1 MTVLMDKHRFP
12 HLAFSVL
19 VVGLIAIVAVLFLS
33 SPILRSATT
42 INSFEQAKTLADQY
56 VAVVSSDLK
65 VAEVEEWSNNFYI
78 RVQEKS
84 TEINAFEL
92 LIDKSTGRIAPE
104 PGPNMMWNTK
114 YGMMGGMMGRSIGTS
129 TSNMSVSPSE
139 AVGIAQSWLDTNFPS
154 AKVNEPDTFY
164 GHYTLDFSRDGNIVG
179 MLSVN
184 GYTGA
189 VWFHSWHGAFI
200 GMKEYS

>member
-1 MTVLMDKHRFP
+1 MGGGMMGRAWGNDNPDARPITIDQAADAARGYLNAYGGKLTLTEVLDF
-12 HLAFSVL
+12 AW
-19 VVGLIAIVAVLFLS
+19 
-33 SPILRSATT
+33 
-42 INSFEQAKTLADQY
+42 NY
-56 VAVVSSDLK
+56 Y
-65 VAEVEEWSNNFYI
+65 AEAEEEDTGI
-78 RVQEKS
+78 H
-84 TEINAFEL
+84 AMEL
-92 LIDKSTGRIAPE
+92 LIDKQTGRVYPE
-104 PGPNMMWNTK
+104 MGPNMMWNTK

-189 VWFHSWHGAFI
+189 VWFHSWHGAF
-200 GMKEYS
+200 MEMEEYG